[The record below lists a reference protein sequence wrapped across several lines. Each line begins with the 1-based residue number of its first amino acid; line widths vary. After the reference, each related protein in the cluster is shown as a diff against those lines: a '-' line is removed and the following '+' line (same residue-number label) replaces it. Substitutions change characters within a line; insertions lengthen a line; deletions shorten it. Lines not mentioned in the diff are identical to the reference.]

1 MNPRNMDNIKFR
13 NYFRNLKFYHDQNI
27 SKAVHS
33 IHTPNIQSKYSQ
45 IYDVEDERYFEVANI
60 GVIIV
65 GETKENSLR
74 ERDDGLVKD
83 AVR

>member
-1 MNPRNMDNIKFR
+1 M
-13 NYFRNLKFYHDQNI
+13 
-27 SKAVHS
+27 
-33 IHTPNIQSKYSQ
+33 
-45 IYDVEDERYFEVANI
+45 ANI